1 MSLQKMWA
9 FVSWDVLSYLCAIV
23 PCIGLISTFLVPE
36 SPIWL
41 KNKGRSIEAMNSALW
56 LKNEAVLETLKG
68 QGIEF
73 NSTKTIDTNVYSSNV
88 SVDVETSIEK
98 YLILY
103 KKSIN

>member
-1 MSLQKMWA
+1 MAFGISATYFVGA
-9 FVSWDVLSYLCAIV
+9 FVSWNVLSYLCAIV

-68 QGIEF
+68 QGIE
-73 NSTKTIDTNVYSSNV
+73 NSTKTIDTNV
-88 SVDVETSIEK
+88 SVDVE
-98 YLILY
+98 
-103 KKSIN
+103 KSIKK